1 MSTEEKHEVVSQMTK
16 GSISLRCA
24 IVGMSR
30 DTYYQF
36 PKRKTARIEREQ
48 ELVDELRTMAE
59 KRRFKL
65 GIRTLTMAYNR
76 RHKRE
81 SRVINRKKVA
91 RLKKEHDIPTNI
103 RRRPP
108 RMPVS
113 AIRMAKKYMYFDNR
127 KAIQYLGLTFTPARQ
142 ALADAVEWFRRHRYA

>member
-1 MSTEEKHEVVSQMTK
+1 MTVFAQLSTEEKHEVVSQMTK

-24 IVGMSR
+24 IGGMSR

-91 RLKKEHDIPTNI
+91 RSEERRVGKECRSRWSAYHLKKI
-103 RRRPP
+103 
-108 RMPVS
+108 
-113 AIRMAKKYMYFDNR
+113 
-127 KAIQYLGLTFTPARQ
+127 
-142 ALADAVEWFRRHRYA
+142 